1 MFPARRMRRLRIHP
15 RLRELVRE
23 TRLSPRDLVQPI
35 FVDENLE
42 SRAEIHSMPG
52 VYRWSLRDLGK
63 ESGFIE
69 DLGIPAVILF
79 GIPRRKDET
88 GSGAYD
94 PGGVVQRAIGV
105 VKETTNLAVIADVC
119 LDEYTSHGHCGVLRD
134 GAIDNDA
141 TLDLYARTAVS
152 QARAGADM
160 VAPSGMMDGQVA
172 TIRQALDREGFP
184 QLPILAYAVKYAS
197 ALYAPFREAAGSAPA
212 FGDRRSHQMDP
223 PNAREAV
230 EEARLDLEEGADV
243 LMVKPALPYL
253 DILAHLRATFDAP
266 LAAYH
271 VSGEYSMI
279 KAAAMKGWLQEG
291 AVLREVLTGI
301 KRAGAN
307 FIITYNAKDYAAAPA
322 DSGP

>member
-1 MFPARRMRRLRIHP
+1 MFPTRRMRRLRINP
-15 RLRELVRE
+15 RLRELVQE
-23 TRLSPRDLVQPI
+23 TRLSSKDLVQPI
-35 FVDENLE
+35 FVDENLGA
-42 SRAEIHSMPG
+42 RAEITSMPG
-52 VYRWSLRDLGK
+52 VYRWSLQDLAK
-63 ESGFIE
+63 EVGFIE

-79 GIPRRKDET
+79 GIPGRKDEV

-94 PGGVVQRAIGV
+94 PQGVVQRATAVIN
-105 VKETTNLAVIADVC
+105 ETTDLAVITDVC

-172 TIRQALDREGFP
+172 ALRRALDGEGF
-184 QLPILAYAVKYAS
+184 QELPILAYAVKYAS
-197 ALYAPFREAAGSAPA
+197 ALYAPFREAAASAPA

-223 PNAREAV
+223 PNSREAL

-253 DILAHLRATFDAP
+253 DVLARLRAAFDAP

-271 VSGEYSMI
+271 VSGEYAML
-279 KAAAMKGWLQEG
+279 KAAAMKGWVREE

-307 FIITYNAKDYAAAPA
+307 FIITYHAKDYSTAA
-322 DSGP
+322 GGFGV

>member
-1 MFPARRMRRLRIHP
+1 MRRLRINP
-15 RLRELVRE
+15 RLRELVQE

-42 SRAEIHSMPG
+42 ARAEIKSMPG
-52 VYRWSLRDLGK
+52 IYRWSLRDLPK
-63 ESGFIE
+63 EAGFIE

-79 GIPRRKDET
+79 GIPQGKDEV

-94 PGGVVQRAIGV
+94 PLGVVQKATAVIN
-105 VKETTNLAVIADVC
+105 ETTDLAVITDVC
-119 LDEYTSHGHCGVLRD
+119 LDEYTSHGHCGVLRG

-172 TIRQALDREGFP
+172 AIRRALDGEGF
-184 QLPILAYAVKYAS
+184 QELPVLAYAVKYAS
-197 ALYAPFREAAGSAPA
+197 ALYAPFREAAASAPA

-223 PNAREAV
+223 PNSREAL

-253 DILAHLRATFDAP
+253 DILARLRAAFDAP

-271 VSGEYSMI
+271 VSGEYSML
-279 KAAAMKGWLQEG
+279 KAAAMKGWVREE

-307 FIITYNAKDYAAAPA
+307 FIITYHAKDYSTAPA
-322 DSGP
+322 